1 MPSSCPTIR
10 RRSAASNSCDSML
23 RRLGSNCRPLCNFLD
38 CPKFPFCADRY
49 FARGGLKR
57 AGLPGRSEGSVV
69 AKRSA
74 PGFAF
79 GSPPTPHTDAPGWL
93 RPLHG
98 TLTGTL
104 SRTVRDAN
112 RMWRVCQSPLAAT
125 PFWLILFDEERAKD
139 G

>member
-1 MPSSCPTIR
+1 
-10 RRSAASNSCDSML
+10 ML

-49 FARGGLKR
+49 FARVGLKR

-79 GSPPTPHTDAPGWL
+79 GSPPTHHTDAPGWL
-93 RPLHG
+93 RPLQDPKSTRLNTSHLG
-98 TLTGTL
+98 IGYALYCLTK
-104 SRTVRDAN
+104 DA
-112 RMWRVCQSPLAAT
+112 
-125 PFWLILFDEERAKD
+125 WL
-139 G
+139 